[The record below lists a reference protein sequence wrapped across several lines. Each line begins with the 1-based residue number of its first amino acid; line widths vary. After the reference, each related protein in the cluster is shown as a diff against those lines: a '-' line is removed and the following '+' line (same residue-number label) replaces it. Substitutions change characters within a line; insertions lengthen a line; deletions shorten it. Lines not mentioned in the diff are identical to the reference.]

1 MAIDGL
7 GSALN
12 IGVQGFQNA
21 QNRANQA
28 AQDIASL
35 SVSDVSSEGIDNNNL
50 ISSLVDLN
58 VAELDAQANAKVIET
73 AADVLGTLL
82 DIEV

>member
-7 GSALN
+7 GSALT

-28 AQDIASL
+28 AQEIATQ
-35 SVSDVSSEGIDNNNL
+35 SVTNASTESINTNDLVT
-50 ISSLVDLN
+50 SLVDLK
-58 VAELDAQANAKVIET
+58 VAEVDAQANAKVIET
-73 AADVLGTLL
+73 ASDILGTLL
-82 DIEV
+82 DIKA